1 MKKLKKKMYFDDTVQ
16 NSIVEYNKLTS
27 QKEKNIVYE
36 LNIYPAFCKLAENLI
51 NMGKYMYIDLPYEDL
66 HCQVV
71 SMLTIKMHRY
81 NEERAKAYSFFTRI
95 AINYLIME
103 NKKGYK
109 NRVGEAELWEIDE
122 ERDII
127 NEVVTK
133 HYKDSLD
140 DFMNLWT
147 GELYEKLRC
156 TFKNNLDKAIA
167 DSIIDI
173 FKHRKSLYA
182 FNKKALYVLIRE
194 RSNIPMTNTNRITKI
209 VKIFK
214 DDFDLQ
220 FNKYMKK

>member
-1 MKKLKKKMYFDDTVQ
+1 MKKLKKKMYFDDVVQ
-16 NSIVEYNKLTS
+16 DSIVKYNKSNS
-27 QKEKNIVYE
+27 QKEKNILYE
-36 LNIYPAFCKLAENLI
+36 SSIYPAFCKLAENLI

-66 HCQVV
+66 HCQLV

-133 HYKDSLD
+133 HYKESLD
-140 DFMNLWT
+140 DFINLWT
-147 GELYEKLRC
+147 EDLYEKFRF
-156 TFKNNLDKAIA
+156 TFKNNLDKSIA

-194 RSNIPMTNTNRITKI
+194 RANIPMTNTNRITKI

-214 DDFDLQ
+214 EDFDLQ